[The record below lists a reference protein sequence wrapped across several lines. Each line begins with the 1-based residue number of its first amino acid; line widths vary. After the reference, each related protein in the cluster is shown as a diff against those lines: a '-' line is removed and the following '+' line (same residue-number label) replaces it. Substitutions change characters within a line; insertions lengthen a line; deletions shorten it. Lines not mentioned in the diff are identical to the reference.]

1 MTTHII
7 LITVNKDK
15 NIIIK
20 DAFSHEFYHKPE
32 IFVNSKK
39 IINMNKIQKYLIGGL
54 SLLAVF
60 LFFYFFGNIVT
71 YILIAAVVSMIGRPI
86 IRLLT
91 RPHIKKKHLPRWA
104 ASLITMAFFVFLIV
118 GFLRLIIPLVG
129 QQISEF
135 STIESDSISENLAD
149 PYKDIDGFIHSLS
162 IPEMED
168 FSSKDFIS
176 EKIVE
181 IVRFNRVSELVNDVG
196 GTLGSILIGI
206 FAVLFISFFFMKD
219 SNLFDRG
226 VMMLIPI
233 TYEVKAKSALKK
245 IKNLISRY
253 FIGLVIQVMGIT
265 ILVTTGLTISGTVFS
280 LAILIGIIAGFLN
293 LIPYIGPWI
302 GAALGIILIIAGN
315 LGMDFNTEMLPLL
328 IFVLL
333 TFGITQMVDVFVF
346 QPLIFSNSVRAHPLE
361 IFLVILIGASIA
373 GILGMLL
380 AIPAYTVL
388 RVIAKEFFS
397 QFKFVRSLT
406 KNMDRK

>member
-1 MTTHII
+1 
-7 LITVNKDK
+7 
-15 NIIIK
+15 
-20 DAFSHEFYHKPE
+20 
-32 IFVNSKK
+32 
-39 IINMNKIQKYLIGGL
+39 MNKIQKYLIGGL

-60 LFFYFFGNIVT
+60 LFFYFFGNIAT

-86 IRLLT
+86 ITFLT
-91 RPHIKKKHLPRWA
+91 RPHIKNIRLPRWA
-104 ASLITMAFFVFLIV
+104 ASLITIAFFLFLIV

-135 STIESDSISENLAD
+135 STIESASVSQNLED
-149 PYKDIDGFIHSLS
+149 PYKNIDTFVHSLS
-162 IPEMED
+162 IPELDD
-168 FSSKDFIS
+168 FSSKEFIS
-176 EKIVE
+176 EKIVD
-181 IVRFNRVSELVNDVG
+181 IVRFNQLSEVINNIG

-226 VMMLIPI
+226 VMMIIPEN
-233 TYEVKAKSALKK
+233 YETKAENALRK

-253 FIGLVIQVMGIT
+253 FIGLVFQVIGIT
-265 ILVTTGLTISGTVFS
+265 TLVTTGLTLSGVDFS

-293 LIPYIGPWI
+293 LIPYVGPWI
-302 GAALGIILIIAGN
+302 GAALGIVLVIAGN
-315 LGMDFNTEMLPLL
+315 LGMDFNTELLPLL

-333 TFGITQMVDVFVF
+333 TFVITQMIDVFFF

-361 IFLVILIGASIA
+361 IFLVILIGSSIA

-380 AIPAYTVL
+380 AIPTYTVL

-406 KNMDRK
+406 KNMDKE

>member
-1 MTTHII
+1 
-7 LITVNKDK
+7 
-15 NIIIK
+15 
-20 DAFSHEFYHKPE
+20 
-32 IFVNSKK
+32 
-39 IINMNKIQKYLIGGL
+39 MNKIQKYLIGGL
-54 SLLAVF
+54 SLLAVL

-71 YILIAAVVSMIGRPI
+71 YILIAAVLSMIGRPI
-86 IRLLT
+86 ITFLT
-91 RPHIKKKHLPRWA
+91 RLHIKKFRLPRWG

-129 QQISEF
+129 QQVSEF
-135 STIESDSISENLAD
+135 STIESASISQNLED
-149 PYKDIDGFIHSLS
+149 PYQEIDAFVHSFS
-162 IPEMED
+162 IPDLAD
-168 FSSKDFIS
+168 FSSKEFIS

-181 IVRFNRVSELVNDVG
+181 IVQFNQISELVNNVG

-226 VMMLIPI
+226 VMMIIPEKHE
-233 TYEVKAKSALKK
+233 YKAENALKK
-245 IKNLISRY
+245 IKILISRY
-253 FIGLVIQVMGIT
+253 FIGLVLQVIGIT
-265 ILVTTGLTISGTVFS
+265 TLVTTGLMLSGVEFP

-302 GAALGIILIIAGN
+302 GAVLGIVLVIAGN
-315 LGMDFNTEMLPLL
+315 LGMDFNLELLPLL

-333 TFGITQMVDVFVF
+333 TFVITQMIDVFLF

-361 IFLVILIGASIA
+361 IFLVILIGSSVA

-380 AIPAYTVL
+380 AIPTYTVL

-397 QFKFVRSLT
+397 QFKFIRSLT
-406 KNMDRK
+406 KNMDKE

>member
-1 MTTHII
+1 
-7 LITVNKDK
+7 
-15 NIIIK
+15 
-20 DAFSHEFYHKPE
+20 
-32 IFVNSKK
+32 
-39 IINMNKIQKYLIGGL
+39 MNKIQKYVIGGL
-54 SLLAVF
+54 SLLAVL

-86 IRLLT
+86 ITFLT
-91 RPHIKKKHLPRWA
+91 RPHIKKFRLPRWA
-104 ASLITMAFFVFLIV
+104 ASLITIAFFVFLIV

-129 QQISEF
+129 EQISEF
-135 STIESDSISENLAD
+135 ATIESNSISQNLED
-149 PYKDIDGFIHSLS
+149 PYQEIDAFVHSLS
-162 IPEMED
+162 IPDLAD
-168 FSSKDFIS
+168 FSSKEFIS

-181 IVRFNRVSELVNDVG
+181 IVRFNQLSEIVNNVG
-196 GTLGSILIGI
+196 GTLGSILIGV

-226 VMMLIPI
+226 VMMIIPEN
-233 TYEVKAKSALKK
+233 YEDKAGNALKK

-253 FIGLVIQVMGIT
+253 FIGLVFQVIGIT
-265 ILVTTGLTISGTVFS
+265 TLVTTGLTLSGVEFS

-293 LIPYIGPWI
+293 LIPYVGPWI
-302 GAALGIILIIAGN
+302 GAALGIVLIIAGN
-315 LGMDFNTEMLPLL
+315 LGMDFNSEMLPLL

-333 TFGITQMVDVFVF
+333 TFMITQMIDVFVF

-361 IFLVILIGASIA
+361 IFLVILIGSSIA

-380 AIPAYTVL
+380 AIPTYTVL

-406 KNMDRK
+406 KNMDKE